1 MIRHL
6 LIVAAF
12 ILTASLTSSEKKEL
26 SESDLQ
32 VLYSPAF
39 SNFQSSYSQ
48 NRCCDYGKVRSGD
61 EQYFEGLKG
70 IFLYGGYARSGV
82 NNLLAKNKKSK
93 SEKYQYSDFYD
104 ISVYE
109 RLVGTNAFISKNS
122 EVLTDPAS
130 FDRYN
135 PEFIQWVVD
144 NAIPDSDFTIGG
156 VTAQYVYDHYSR
168 FFRLF
173 VESYLYLQKGG
184 SYDDEA
190 NYYITEVEKNGEDGL
205 DVLFGRYHYA
215 LSDYEIPTES
225 VIPSPLEAHM
235 AFGFWL
241 RRNLDGTHDEIYSG
255 LSKIMD
261 RFDRRWFKFTQ
272 GKYLDKE

>member
-109 RLVGTNAFISKNS
+109 
-122 EVLTDPAS
+122 
-130 FDRYN
+130 
-135 PEFIQWVVD
+135 
-144 NAIPDSDFTIGG
+144 
-156 VTAQYVYDHYSR
+156 
-168 FFRLF
+168 
-173 VESYLYLQKGG
+173 
-184 SYDDEA
+184 
-190 NYYITEVEKNGEDGL
+190 
-205 DVLFGRYHYA
+205 
-215 LSDYEIPTES
+215 LSLIH
-225 VIPSPLEAHM
+225 I
-235 AFGFWL
+235 
-241 RRNLDGTHDEIYSG
+241 
-255 LSKIMD
+255 
-261 RFDRRWFKFTQ
+261 
-272 GKYLDKE
+272 